1 MLSKILG
8 GVTLAMG
15 IAVFFLFKANASLS
29 EEVGAARL
37 SIEQAAL
44 TNVTNVTTITNLTQ
58 QINQCVDERAI
69 DEQANQETLTA
80 LRVELA
86 EMTAREPL
94 VEIVREEIFREPS
107 CAELG
112 ALDINAVCPAL
123 AVELRQRSDNL
134 N

>member
-1 MLSKILG
+1 MLAKILG

-15 IAVFFLFKANASLS
+15 IAVFFLFRANASLS

-37 SIEQAAL
+37 SIEQAAV
-44 TNVTNVTTITNLTQ
+44 TNTTNVTTITNLTQ

-86 EMTAREPL
+86 EMEAQEPL
-94 VEIVREEIFREPS
+94 VEIIREEIFREPS

-112 ALDINAVCPAL
+112 ALDIGAVCPAL
-123 AVELRQRSDNL
+123 AVSLRERSDSIN
-134 N
+134 